1 MKTPGRNRTRH
12 AGFTLFELLTVTALI
27 GVLASIALPVYR
39 NYAIIARVTEG
50 LNLLG
55 ELRTR
60 ISVDFSE
67 NFVLSTE
74 IPAGGTPDG
83 QVFGGPYY
91 KYETLFGAPHDM
103 WDQIE
108 YQPKGPNR
116 VIALR
121 AHRKPEWENSDIGIY
136 LQVRLNPN
144 GLLSFRCTINNNLT
158 NEQYVPTSCREG
170 DVNDWAW

>member
-1 MKTPGRNRTRH
+1 MEATDPNSSRC
-12 AGFTLFELLTVTALI
+12 AGFTLLELLTVTALI
-27 GVLASIALPVYR
+27 GVLASVALPYYR
-39 NYAIIARVTEG
+39 NYSVMARVTEG

-67 NFVLSTE
+67 NNALSTE
-74 IPAGGTPDG
+74 IPAAGTPDG
-83 QVFGGPYY
+83 EIFGGPYY
-91 KYETLFGAPHDM
+91 KYETLFGVPHDM

-121 AHRKPEWENSDIGIY
+121 AHRKPEWENTDIGIY
-136 LQVRLNPN
+136 MQVRLNA
-144 GLLSFRCTINNNLT
+144 GGTLSFRCTINQNLT
-158 NEQYVPTSCREG
+158 NEQYVPNSCREG
-170 DVNDWAW
+170 DVNDWLW